1 MVTSAKSRVTRKTSA
16 VKSAVSAKRAPSKAA
31 RAPAKSP
38 AKPPLKTAAKTP
50 VKAKLSPQAKTA
62 VKTAVKPVSKPVKV
76 EKAKKPKMIRDSFT
90 IPKTEYMVID
100 ALKERAGK
108 LSRAAKKKR
117 ALACRREGFGGHV
130 RRCIFGSA
138 DGCAHHQNGQARR
151 HQLIAGSCL
160 LLRGSRVTEPSPQ
173 TLAVDH
179 HAAGCGA
186 TTGSLCAAIYPCRQ
200 GQGVG

>member
-62 VKTAVKPVSKPVKV
+62 VKTAVKPVKV

-90 IPKTEYMVID
+90 IPKTEYVVID

-108 LSRAAKKKR
+108 LSRAAKKSELLRAGVK
-117 ALACRREGFGGHV
+117 ALAAMSDAAF
-130 RRCIFGSA
+130 
-138 DGCAHHQNGQARR
+138 
-151 HQLIAGSCL
+151 
-160 LLRGSRVTEPSPQ
+160 
-173 TLAVDH
+173 LAALTAVPTIKTGRP
-179 HAAGCGA
+179 AA
-186 TTGSLCAAIYPCRQ
+186 TS
-200 GQGVG
+200 

>member
-38 AKPPLKTAAKTP
+38 AKPPLKTAAKAP

-90 IPKTEYMVID
+90 IPKTEYVVID

-108 LSRAAKKKR
+108 LSRAAKKSELLRAGVK
-117 ALACRREGFGGHV
+117 ALAAMSDAAF
-130 RRCIFGSA
+130 
-138 DGCAHHQNGQARR
+138 
-151 HQLIAGSCL
+151 
-160 LLRGSRVTEPSPQ
+160 
-173 TLAVDH
+173 LAALTAVPTIKTGRP
-179 HAAGCGA
+179 AA
-186 TTGSLCAAIYPCRQ
+186 TS
-200 GQGVG
+200 

>member
-31 RAPAKSP
+31 RAPAKSPAKSP

-90 IPKTEYMVID
+90 IPKTEYVVID

-108 LSRAAKKKR
+108 LSRAAKKSELLRAGVK
-117 ALACRREGFGGHV
+117 ALAAMSDAAF
-130 RRCIFGSA
+130 
-138 DGCAHHQNGQARR
+138 
-151 HQLIAGSCL
+151 
-160 LLRGSRVTEPSPQ
+160 
-173 TLAVDH
+173 LAALTAVPTIKTGRP
-179 HAAGCGA
+179 AA
-186 TTGSLCAAIYPCRQ
+186 TS
-200 GQGVG
+200 

>member
-90 IPKTEYMVID
+90 IPKTEYLVID

-108 LSRAAKKKR
+108 LSRAAKKSELLRAGVK
-117 ALACRREGFGGHV
+117 ALAAMSDAAF
-130 RRCIFGSA
+130 
-138 DGCAHHQNGQARR
+138 
-151 HQLIAGSCL
+151 
-160 LLRGSRVTEPSPQ
+160 
-173 TLAVDH
+173 LAALTAVPTIKTGRP
-179 HAAGCGA
+179 AA
-186 TTGSLCAAIYPCRQ
+186 TS
-200 GQGVG
+200 

>member
-38 AKPPLKTAAKTP
+38 AKPPLKSAAKTA

-62 VKTAVKPVSKPVKV
+62 VKTASKAISKPAKV

-90 IPKTEYMVID
+90 IPKTEYVVID

-108 LSRAAKKKR
+108 LSRAAKKSELLRAGVK
-117 ALACRREGFGGHV
+117 ALAAMSDAAF
-130 RRCIFGSA
+130 
-138 DGCAHHQNGQARR
+138 
-151 HQLIAGSCL
+151 
-160 LLRGSRVTEPSPQ
+160 
-173 TLAVDH
+173 LAALTAVPTIKTGRP
-179 HAAGCGA
+179 AA
-186 TTGSLCAAIYPCRQ
+186 TS
-200 GQGVG
+200 

>member
-1 MVTSAKSRVTRKTSA
+1 MVTSAKPRVTRKTSA

-38 AKPPLKTAAKTP
+38 LKTAAKAP

-90 IPKTEYMVID
+90 IPKTEYLVID

-108 LSRAAKKKR
+108 LSRAAKKSELLRAGVK
-117 ALACRREGFGGHV
+117 ALAAMSDAAF
-130 RRCIFGSA
+130 
-138 DGCAHHQNGQARR
+138 
-151 HQLIAGSCL
+151 
-160 LLRGSRVTEPSPQ
+160 
-173 TLAVDH
+173 LAALTAVPTIKTGRP
-179 HAAGCGA
+179 AA
-186 TTGSLCAAIYPCRQ
+186 TS
-200 GQGVG
+200 

>member
-62 VKTAVKPVSKPVKV
+62 VKTAVKPVNKPVKV

-90 IPKTEYMVID
+90 IPKTEYVVID

-108 LSRAAKKKR
+108 LSRAAKKSELLRAGVK
-117 ALACRREGFGGHV
+117 ALAAMSDAAF
-130 RRCIFGSA
+130 
-138 DGCAHHQNGQARR
+138 
-151 HQLIAGSCL
+151 
-160 LLRGSRVTEPSPQ
+160 
-173 TLAVDH
+173 LAALTAVPTIKTGRP
-179 HAAGCGA
+179 AA
-186 TTGSLCAAIYPCRQ
+186 TS
-200 GQGVG
+200 

>member
-90 IPKTEYMVID
+90 IPKTEYVVID

-108 LSRAAKKKR
+108 LSRAAKKSELLRAGVK
-117 ALACRREGFGGHV
+117 ALAAMSDAAF
-130 RRCIFGSA
+130 
-138 DGCAHHQNGQARR
+138 
-151 HQLIAGSCL
+151 
-160 LLRGSRVTEPSPQ
+160 
-173 TLAVDH
+173 LAALTAVPTIKTGRP
-179 HAAGCGA
+179 AA
-186 TTGSLCAAIYPCRQ
+186 TS
-200 GQGVG
+200 

>member
-38 AKPPLKTAAKTP
+38 AKPAAKTP

-62 VKTAVKPVSKPVKV
+62 VKTAVKPVNKPVKV

-90 IPKTEYMVID
+90 IPKTEYVVID

-108 LSRAAKKKR
+108 LSRAAKKSELLRAGVK
-117 ALACRREGFGGHV
+117 ALAAMSDAAF
-130 RRCIFGSA
+130 
-138 DGCAHHQNGQARR
+138 
-151 HQLIAGSCL
+151 
-160 LLRGSRVTEPSPQ
+160 
-173 TLAVDH
+173 LAALTAVPTIKTGRP
-179 HAAGCGA
+179 AA
-186 TTGSLCAAIYPCRQ
+186 TS
-200 GQGVG
+200 